1 MSDLDHVVFFCVSH
15 EVIEEH
21 RLTSFFDLH
30 FFWDFF
36 RLLLA
41 VDIVINVQFYW
52 HVKSIGFI
60 AIFTT
65 VKSKSL
71 LPNIWALLVTLCS
84 SQRLSMLFGQFPAE
98 SREYR
103 TLAKSLSCNLTYI
116 NYWWSLVTQFK
127 NKFRPTTAT
136 WRPLLCSI
144 LVSLSMRYS
153 CVLLLF
159 YESINSVNQFSR
171 PREPDNIRLIK
182 FPVFHCFFVVSL
194 WFRQIWS
201 HL

>member
-103 TLAKSLSCNLTYI
+103 TLKKSLSCNLTYF

-136 WRPLLCSI
+136 WRGHFCALYWSLCQF
-144 LVSLSMRYS
+144 VTA
-153 CVLLLF
+153 VF
-159 YESINSVNQFSR
+159 YCYFMN
-171 PREPDNIRLIK
+171 P
-182 FPVFHCFFVVSL
+182 
-194 WFRQIWS
+194 
-201 HL
+201 